1 MVNQFDKDHLHKLI
15 YYQIK
20 YVNWGKMSSQEDRK
34 DKRQIILRN
43 VETQIHAQR
52 TVKQDS

>member
-1 MVNQFDKDHLHKLI
+1 
-15 YYQIK
+15 
-20 YVNWGKMSSQEDRK
+20 MSSQEDRK

-43 VETQIHAQR
+43 VETQIHAQ